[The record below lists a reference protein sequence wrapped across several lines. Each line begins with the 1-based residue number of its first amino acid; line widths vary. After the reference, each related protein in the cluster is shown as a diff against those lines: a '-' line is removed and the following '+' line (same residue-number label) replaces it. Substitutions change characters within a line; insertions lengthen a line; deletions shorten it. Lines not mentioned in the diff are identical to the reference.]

1 MALIPSRPEPLE
13 AIVKTAL
20 LLLSLCAPLPAL
32 LPSAAPQ
39 EAPRTVREAGSRI
52 DFPVRLEGEALAE
65 GLPAAADGEAVRLPD
80 MDLLGVGIRTKTWF
94 DIRVYAMGLYWDAAA
109 GPQQHA
115 AFAGQDAETLGK
127 AGKLQAAL
135 LEGRCALT
143 LRLVMCR
150 DVDGDDMAEAFD
162 DSLAPRM
169 KQAIEKDKKRGALE
183 DLAKFRS
190 YFSVDE
196 VKEDVELLFTWTTEG
211 KLHTRMEGKYLG
223 TLDSPALCWSLFDV
237 YLGSDPISKKAK
249 KSLVERVPA
258 LLAAAEK
265 E

>member
-1 MALIPSRPEPLE
+1 MNRILTILALAFFVATLWASPVQETVEEPKSDVEFPLVLTE
-13 AIVKTAL
+13 E
-20 LLLSLCAPLPAL
+20 LLSADLPEDSAGFPTKLRAMSLC
-32 LPSAAPQ
+32 
-39 EAPRTVREAGSRI
+39 GM
-52 DFPVRLEGEALAE
+52 
-65 GLPAAADGEAVRLPD
+65 GL
-80 MDLLGVGIRTKTWF
+80 RTKTWF
-94 DIRVYAMGLYWDAAA
+94 DVKVYAMGLYWDTEV
-109 GPQQHA
+109 GREK
-115 AFAGQDAETLGK
+115 FSGW
-127 AGKLQAAL
+127 AGKTAKELAGDGEFYTAL
-135 LEGRCALT
+135 LEGRSAMT

-190 YFSVDE
+190 HFSVDE